1 MAHDGDSGYDTAI
14 DAITAAVS
22 PIDDVGL
29 TANLAQIV
37 RNKRSNANKELG
49 FPSDLL
55 LSPHELNVQR
65 VEQRDLP
72 GPGTWY
78 RLNRFEPKK
87 SQSTE
92 GLNGLRSHFESRVR
106 QGRQDRQRRK
116 SFSLGVAAHMQERTL
131 FSDVEGSEEEDL
143 DTSKPRDKEAAIA
156 RFRGRRHFSFTP
168 FSASFSTTSLP
179 QSGVDKFPESI
190 TSKLTNGQR
199 VEDRLKM
206 FNHFTCLMKRMAE
219 GHNSDSSPA
228 TVSSSDSP
236 ICKVLPTPKQSRLR
250 LVSGAHTIPR
260 PGKPNG
266 GEDAYFCNSKKEKHF
281 SFVGVADG
289 VGEWGEYDCCPR
301 QFATELM
308 DGSQAFAETL
318 QYHWTIAP
326 GEPIDSTKASERALA
341 ALRAGFERASKAE
354 DCFGS
359 STSIVAGMDAR
370 GETLG
375 VANIGD
381 SSCIVLR
388 RSPHIFRHMTI
399 AKRTKEQQHFFN
411 CPYQLSRVPEKKDL
425 PSLERRG
432 LYALMKII
440 SNLSH
445 GVMSD
450 TPDMASLH
458 DLKVREGDLVL
469 LASDGLFDNLFDSE
483 IIYLASLC
491 LSPYESKLF
500 FRDIN
505 QSSSSEAASAPTSTD
520 AGADEAPLMRQRRL
534 TEAWVAGA
542 LPHPLAC
549 EPPATSPEFGIAT
562 PSLIVARG
570 LAEAAFYR
578 SLDPRAKTPFANAA
592 RRAGCQVHP
601 TGGKMDDITVVACW
615 VVADD

>member
-1 MAHDGDSGYDTAI
+1 MEVLS
-14 DAITAAVS
+14 AAVS

-29 TANLAQIV
+29 TASLAQIV
-37 RNKRSNANKELG
+37 RSKRVNKELG

-55 LSPHELNVQR
+55 LSPHELNVQK
-65 VEQRDLP
+65 VEQGDLP

-116 SFSLGVAAHMQERTL
+116 SFSLGVAAHMQERSL
-131 FSDVEGSEEEDL
+131 FSDLESSDGDL
-143 DTSKPRDKEAAIA
+143 DDHVGDLDPSRPRDKEAAIA
-156 RFRGRRHFSFTP
+156 RFRERRHFSFTP
-168 FSASFSTTSLP
+168 FSASFSSAALP

-219 GHNSDSSPA
+219 QQSSTRTSGSISHDSSPLNSHPS
-228 TVSSSDSP
+228 VSTP
-236 ICKVLPTPKQSRLR
+236 ILSGLPAPRTTRLR

-266 GEDAYFCNSKKEKHF
+266 GEDAYFCNSRGDAF

-308 DGSQAFAETL
+308 TGSEEYARKL
-318 QYHWTIAP
+318 QYHWTVKP
-326 GEPIDSTKASERALA
+326 GEEIDTTKASERALA
-341 ALRAGFERASKAE
+341 ALRAGFERAGRAE

-359 STSIVAGMDAR
+359 STSIVAGLDAR

-388 RSPHIFRHMTI
+388 RSPHLFRHMTI

-425 PSLERRG
+425 PFLERRG

-440 SNLSH
+440 SNLNH

-500 FRDIN
+500 FRD
-505 QSSSSEAASAPTSTD
+505 QCASSPTSSPSNETD
-520 AGADEAPLMRQRRL
+520 EDPVLRQRRL
-534 TEAWVAGA
+534 TAAWAAGN
-542 LPHPLAC
+542 LPHPFAC

-615 VVADD
+615 VVSDD